1 MLRVRDVMTANPITI
16 GAEANL
22 RDAVE
27 LLTRNGISGVPVVR
41 GSRVVG
47 TLSARDIVTFE
58 ASTPGVPTERAD
70 EDVWVESPP
79 LLFDDADMPAS
90 AYFVELW
97 EDTGPDVAERIRITD
112 SPEWDILAE
121 HTVDEAMSHAVL
133 AVHPSSAV
141 QSAAD
146 YMKASGAHRVLVIDE
161 GRLVGIVTTM
171 DITRAVAENRLI
183 ERAHPAGS

>member
-16 GAEANL
+16 GTEATL
-22 RDAVE
+22 REAVE
-27 LLTRNGISGVPVVR
+27 LLTQNGVSGVPVVR

-79 LLFDDADMPAS
+79 LLVDDADMPAS
-90 AYFVELW
+90 AYFAELW
-97 EDTGPDVAERIRITD
+97 EDTGADAAERIRVSD
-112 SPEWDILAE
+112 SPEWDVLTE

-146 YMKASGAHRVLVIDE
+146 YMKATGAHRVLVIE
-161 GRLVGIVTTM
+161 GGRLVGIVTTM
-171 DITRAVAENRLI
+171 DITRAVAESRLT
-183 ERAHPAGS
+183 E